1 MAETASNA
9 IDWPLML
16 ETHRPWLTRV
26 LRCRIG
32 DDHAVDDAMQ
42 EIALAVVR
50 QIAPLGGNGQ
60 PKRSEPASVQDA
72 LNGSSSPVVFAAGIP
87 QDPEK
92 VAPWLYRIAVRQ
104 AVNYHRKS
112 NRKSNAKPA
121 PEIEVTSNCRQPL
134 DWLLAEEE
142 KKSFDNALSK
152 LSPAQKEILTLK
164 YAEKWSYQQLA
175 DHLGIPVRA
184 VEYRLLQARTEL
196 RKYLTKSFV

>member
-1 MAETASNA
+1 MTEPASNA

-50 QIAPLGGNGQ
+50 QLAPQGGNGQ
-60 PKRSEPASVQDA
+60 RARVQEPRQVA
-72 LNGSSSPVVFAAGIP
+72 LPQREAGLAPRGSAGIP

-92 VAPWLYRIAVRQ
+92 IAPWLYRIAVRK
-104 AVNYHRKS
+104 AVNFHRKS
-112 NRKSNAKPA
+112 NRKSNARPI
-121 PEIEVTSNCRQPL
+121 PEIEVTSSARQPL

-142 KKSFDNALSK
+142 KKSFDSAMSRLSA
-152 LSPAQKEILTLK
+152 AQREILTLK
-164 YAEKWSYQQLA
+164 YSEKWSYQQLA
-175 DHLGIPVRA
+175 DHLGIPLRS
-184 VEYRLLQARTEL
+184 VEHRLLQARTEL
-196 RKYLTKSFV
+196 KKLLTKSF